1 MNRLLLLLTII
12 LITPVT
18 IQATT
23 NLDSLLS
30 VLDKTVANRK
40 VFTQKKEREIAIL
53 KEQYRSAGA
62 LAQQFSLLGNIFD
75 LYSNFQTDS
84 AYTVVN
90 LRLKLANQM
99 GQKAELAEAHM
110 NLVEVYRNT
119 GMYKEAL
126 ETLEKV
132 NAQGWNTED
141 LSYYYHLYH
150 SIYVL
155 MSDFAILDEDK
166 KKYSTLV
173 FNYKDSLL
181 EVLNP
186 NDMSYYLV
194 SSSKHTMLGEYDEA
208 LDIANE
214 ALARFGA
221 SSPLVT
227 YTLSEIYKYKGDLE
241 LEKAY
246 LASSAISDLENGV
259 KEYISLHRLAKLLNN
274 EGHLRRVYSYL
285 QCALEDAVFSNSR
298 LRTLEVSKLLP
309 LITESYNLK
318 VNQERLRLIISLIVI
333 GLLLIGLLIAFVF
346 IFKQVKLLSSSRAKE
361 KLMNNE
367 LKKVNN
373 KLKEIN
379 AELSDANLVK
389 EEYISSLFTT
399 CSEYISKLEDFRVLV
414 QRNIKTNQIKN
425 LDKIVNSSTLVND
438 ELKAFNLNFD
448 TVFLNIYPTFI
459 DEFNKLLEEEAR
471 IVPKGDDLL
480 TPELRIY
487 ALVRLG
493 INDSVKIAEFLHYS
507 PQTIYNYRNRVRN
520 KSHIPKGQFTTSVL
534 RIGRD

>member
-12 LITPVT
+12 IITPVT
-18 IQATT
+18 LQATS

-30 VLDKTVANRK
+30 VLDKTVDNRK
-40 VFTQKKEREIAIL
+40 VFTQKKEQEIATL

-84 AYTVVN
+84 AYTIVN
-90 LRLKLANQM
+90 LRLSLANKM

-126 ETLEKV
+126 ETLESV
-132 NAQGWNTED
+132 NAQGWHTED
-141 LSYYYHLYH
+141 LSYYFHLYH

-155 MSDFAILDEDK
+155 MSDFAILEEDK
-166 KKYSTLV
+166 KKYSALV

-208 LDIANE
+208 LEIAHE

-227 YTLSEIYKYKGDLE
+227 YTLSEIYNYKGDLE
-241 LEKAY
+241 LEKCY
-246 LASSAISDLENGV
+246 LACSAISDLENGV
-259 KEYISLHRLAKLLNN
+259 KEYISLHRLAKLLNK
-274 EGHLRRVYSYL
+274 EGHLRRVYNYM

-309 LITESYNLK
+309 LITESYNSK
-318 VNQERLRLIISLIVI
+318 MQQERQRIIISLLVIVV
-333 GLLLIGLLIAFVF
+333 LLVGLLIAFVL
-346 IFKQVKLLSSSRAKE
+346 IFKQVKLLSKSRAKE

-373 KLKEIN
+373 QLKEIN
-379 AELSDANLVK
+379 AELSDANMVK
-389 EEYISSLFTT
+389 EEYIGSLFTT

-414 QRNIKTNQIKN
+414 HRNIKTNQIKN

-438 ELKAFNLNFD
+438 ELKAFNRNFD

-459 DEFNKLLEEEAR
+459 DEFNDLLEEEGR
-471 IVPKGDDLL
+471 IIPKGDDLL